1 MDQNK
6 PFFVSFWLRGN
17 SDSVIYSFLDSQ
29 GVLAMIKKLVQDE
42 EISSRQEPLIRAK
55 QILKKLYP
63 CFVLITCT
71 EPQKDGEMQVEMDF
85 EGDEDLASM
94 ITEHATQV
102 FDGRNSVQN
111 SNKG

>member
-1 MDQNK
+1 
-6 PFFVSFWLRGN
+6 
-17 SDSVIYSFLDSQ
+17 
-29 GVLAMIKKLVQDE
+29 MIKKLVQE
-42 EISSRQEPLIRAK
+42 ESSSREETLIRAK
-55 QILKKLYP
+55 QMLKELYP

-71 EPQKDGEMQVEMDF
+71 EPTEDGKMGVEMDF

-102 FDGRNSVQN
+102 FDGRNSVPN